1 MRSKPVIPAISTNAA
16 DGARKNPSNPAQA
29 RCPGRLN
36 HSSIILFERVQ
47 K

>member
-1 MRSKPVIPAISTNAA
+1 MRSKPEILAISTIAA
-16 DGARKNPSNPAQA
+16 DGARKGLSNPAQA

-36 HSSIILFERVQ
+36 YSSIIHFERVQ